1 MRPSSQGPI
10 IPTRYRT
17 VLIGL
22 EVVIAVGLFFLLR
35 GTGMMGAAFTAI
47 GVGLIGVVSVDH
59 YTLAERQRDGLLH
72 VGTFILGL
80 GLAGLG
86 IYLLIR

>member
-1 MRPSSQGPI
+1 
-10 IPTRYRT
+10 
-17 VLIGL
+17 
-22 EVVIAVGLFFLLR
+22 VIALGLFFTLK
-35 GTGMMGAAFTAI
+35 GTGTFGAGFTAI
-47 GVGLIGVVSVDH
+47 GLGLMGVVSVDH

-80 GLAGLG
+80 GLAGIG